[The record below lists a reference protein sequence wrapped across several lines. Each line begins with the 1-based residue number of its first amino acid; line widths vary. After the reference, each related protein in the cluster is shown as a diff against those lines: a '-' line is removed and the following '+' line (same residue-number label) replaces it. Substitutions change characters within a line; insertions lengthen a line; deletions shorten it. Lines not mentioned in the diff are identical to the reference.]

1 MSEGFHMNIKNMSEV
16 IAKISTATTKIDQAA
31 LYAVG
36 QVGLSLERRVKK
48 NLNTVTHARGVGHI
62 TKGDGSYPNRV
73 TGALSRS
80 VFTDLRHEPG
90 SYIASVFPTM
100 VYSRSLEFGNPRWK
114 SGVQYPYLKPSF
126 DQERPGMTALFT
138 KKFVERMHS

>member
-1 MSEGFHMNIKNMSEV
+1 VSEGFHMNIKNMSEV
-16 IAKISTATTKIDQAA
+16 IAQITTAATKIDKAA

-48 NLNTVTHARGVGHI
+48 NLNTTTHPRGVGHI
-62 TKGDGSYPNRV
+62 TKGDGGYPNRV

-80 VFTDLRHEPG
+80 VYTELRQEPG

-100 VYSRSLEFGNPRWK
+100 VYARALELGNPNWK

>member
-1 MSEGFHMNIKNMSEV
+1 MSDDFQMTPKNMNEV
-16 IAKISTATTKIDQAA
+16 IKSITSAVTKMDQAA

-36 QVGLSLERRVKK
+36 QVGLSLERRVKQ
-48 NLNTVTHARGVGHI
+48 NLNKVSHKRGVGHI
-62 TKGDGSYPNRV
+62 MKGDGGFPNRV
-73 TGALSRS
+73 TGNLSRS
-80 VFTDLRHEPG
+80 VYTELRHETG

-100 VYSRSLEFGNPRWK
+100 VYSRALEFGNPRWK

-138 KKFVERMHS
+138 KKFAERMHS

>member
-1 MSEGFHMNIKNMSEV
+1 MSEDFKMTVKNMNEV
-16 IAKISTATTKIDQAA
+16 ISKISTAVTKIDQAA

-48 NLNTVTHARGVGHI
+48 NLNTTTHTRGVGHI
-62 TKGDGSYPNRV
+62 TQGDGGFPNRV
-73 TGALSRS
+73 TGNLSRS
-80 VFTDLRHEPG
+80 VYTDLKHETG

-100 VYSRSLEFGNPRWK
+100 VYSRALEFGSPRWK

-126 DQERPGMTALFT
+126 EQERPGMTALFT
-138 KKFVERMHS
+138 KKFAERMHS